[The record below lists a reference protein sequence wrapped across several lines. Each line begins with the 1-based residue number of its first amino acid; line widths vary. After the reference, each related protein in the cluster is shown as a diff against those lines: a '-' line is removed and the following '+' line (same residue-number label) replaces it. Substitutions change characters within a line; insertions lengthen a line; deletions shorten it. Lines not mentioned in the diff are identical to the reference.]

1 MMSLMRMT
9 INQEIMERRFYERQY
24 DNSDMEALEECKE
37 IQF

>member
-1 MMSLMRMT
+1 MMSLMRT

-24 DNSDMEALEECKE
+24 DDSDMEALEECKE